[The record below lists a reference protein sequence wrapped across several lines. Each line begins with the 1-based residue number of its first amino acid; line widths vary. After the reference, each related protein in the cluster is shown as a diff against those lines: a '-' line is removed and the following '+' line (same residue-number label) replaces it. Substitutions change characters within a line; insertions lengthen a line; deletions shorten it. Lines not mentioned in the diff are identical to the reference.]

1 MVYTLLVYIH
11 VCQSKNNAFMFT
23 YIYFVHIFIHIYL
36 FIFDI
41 SHILHITYSYAYII
55 FNYNLVTIQTKPIV
69 LSVLYAKGTIK
80 KKMWNPHFLL
90 SNTTNNYDT
99 TIIPKYKT
107 KHINIKTQYYSRFGD
122 GKFLPPGCGPLVQQ
136 Y

>member
-1 MVYTLLVYIH
+1 
-11 VCQSKNNAFMFT
+11 MFT

-80 KKMWNPHFLL
+80 KNCEIPI
-90 SNTTNNYDT
+90 SYCPTQQ
-99 TIIPKYKT
+99 IIM
-107 KHINIKTQYYSRFGD
+107 TQ
-122 GKFLPPGCGPLVQQ
+122 Q
-136 Y
+136 